1 MSDLPVMYGIPNCNT
16 VKKARAW
23 LDEHGVDYTFHDY
36 KNSGTDR
43 AQLQAWIDEFGWD
56 TIVNTRGMT
65 WRKLDDAAR
74 QAMDATAAVALMEEK
89 PSIIKRPLLIS
100 GNTKLLGFDE
110 QAYAEAFK

>member
-1 MSDLPVMYGIPNCNT
+1 MYGIANCST

-23 LDEHGVDYTFHDY
+23 LEEKGIDYVFHDY
-36 KNSGTDR
+36 KKSGTER

-65 WRKLDDAAR
+65 WRKLDETTK

-89 PSIIKRPLLIS
+89 PSIIKRPLLIL
-100 GNTKLLGFDE
+100 GDKKLLGFDA
-110 QAYAEAFK
+110 QAYAELFD